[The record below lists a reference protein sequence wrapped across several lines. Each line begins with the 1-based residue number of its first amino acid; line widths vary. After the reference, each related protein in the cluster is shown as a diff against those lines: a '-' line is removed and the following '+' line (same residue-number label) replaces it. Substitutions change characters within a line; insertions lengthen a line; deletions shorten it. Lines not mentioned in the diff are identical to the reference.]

1 MEDKELITKLSYLK
15 QIQPKEEWV
24 FLTRQRLLGREA
36 QRELFPLQNKHF
48 WGMVEGIG
56 RLVEFMVRS
65 AQRPAFVIP
74 VLAFLVAGGA
84 VGRAAFES
92 LPGDTLYPL
101 KVVVEQIPLR
111 LAGEEQRPARE
122 FALAQQRLSDLR
134 IVAEQNK
141 IKNLPLAIQ
150 EFEANASKISEGF
163 VQIVENEPSRAL
175 QASRQIVQLQKE
187 KSEVEKILGTKIGEG
202 QEEEIQDATR
212 RLVEYE
218 LGYLETRSLTEE
230 QKELAEQA
238 KAATEQRDYA
248 GALEYIWTL
257 SQINEEG

>member
-1 MEDKELITKLSYLK
+1 MEDKDLIVKLSYLK
-15 QIQPKEEWV
+15 QIQPRGEWV
-24 FLTRQRLLGREA
+24 VLTRQRLLGNET

-48 WGMVEGIG
+48 WGMVGGIG
-56 RLVEFMVRS
+56 RFMEFMVRS

-74 VLAFLVAGGA
+74 VLTFLVAGGA
-84 VGRAAFES
+84 VGRTVFES

-101 KVVVEQIPLR
+101 KVAAEQVHLR

-134 IVAEQNK
+134 MVAEQNK
-141 IKNLPLAIQ
+141 VKNLPLAIQ

-187 KSEVEKILGTKIGEG
+187 KSEIEKILGTKIGEG

-218 LGYLETRSLTEE
+218 LAYLETRSLTEE
-230 QKELAEQA
+230 QKELFEEARISVEQG
-238 KAATEQRDYA
+238 DYA
-248 GALEYIWTL
+248 GALEHIWTL
-257 SQINEEG
+257 SQINEES